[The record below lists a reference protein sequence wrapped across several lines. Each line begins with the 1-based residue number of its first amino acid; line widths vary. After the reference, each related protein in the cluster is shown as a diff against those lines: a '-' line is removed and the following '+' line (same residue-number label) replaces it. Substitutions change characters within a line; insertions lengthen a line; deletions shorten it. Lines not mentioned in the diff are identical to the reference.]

1 MKFCSL
7 ISHTNSVDYHS
18 QWDYSSY
25 CSGIENH
32 YQYQF
37 KKVIGGF
44 NMARLYTDHLQ
55 IGYGDSLIVKDLTIE
70 IPDKKITTIIGSNG
84 CGKSTLLKAITRII
98 PHQAGSIVL
107 DGGSISMEDTKAL
120 AKKMAILP
128 QTPESA
134 SGLTVG
140 ELVSYGRFPYQKG
153 FGRLTKKDHDV
164 INWALEVTGI
174 TDFKYKPVDALS
186 GGQRQRVWIAMAL
199 AQETE
204 MIFLDEPTT
213 YLDMAHQLEVLE
225 LLQKLN
231 REEGRTIVMVL
242 HDLNQAARFADH
254 IIALKNGQ
262 IVKAGKSEDV
272 IKRDVLRK
280 VFQIDAVIGRD
291 PRTNKPMCI
300 TYDLIKGEE
309 NHEKITHS
317 IPALVGA
324 YR

>member
-1 MKFCSL
+1 M
-7 ISHTNSVDYHS
+7 V
-18 QWDYSSY
+18 
-25 CSGIENH
+25 
-32 YQYQF
+32 
-37 KKVIGGF
+37 
-44 NMARLYTDHLQ
+44 RLYTDDLS
-55 IGYGDSLIVKDLTIE
+55 IGYGDRLIVKDLSVK

-98 PHQAGSIVL
+98 LHQSGSVIL
-107 DGGSISMEDTKAL
+107 DGENIAKENTKIL

-153 FGRLTKKDHDV
+153 FGRLTKKDYEV
-164 INWALEVTGI
+164 IDWALEVTG
-174 TDFKYKPVDALS
+174 TKDFKFRPVDALS

-204 MIFLDEPTT
+204 IIFLDEPTT

-231 REEGRTIVMVL
+231 VEQGRTIVMVL
-242 HDLNQAARFADH
+242 HDLNQAARFADYMV
-254 IIALKNGQ
+254 ALKDGK
-262 IVKAGKSEDV
+262 IVKAGNCEEV
-272 IKRDVLRK
+272 ISHDVLKK
-280 VFQIDAVIGRD
+280 VFQIDAEIGRD

-300 TYDLIKGEE
+300 TYNLLKGEYT
-309 NHEKITHS
+309 NEKTIDAIHPVVS
-317 IPALVGA
+317 VN
-324 YR
+324 Y